1 MVAAS
6 SQRYLNAMLP
16 FVDGVTRI
24 VWAWA
29 TFWVPLLLLFEIWKY
44 AVRRVSPAYTPML
57 WSAVYPLGM
66 YSVATLRLSRA
77 GDFAALRPV
86 AGVMLWIAVAAWVTA
101 LTALVVACWR
111 SYRAFAV
118 TVPVA

>member
-29 TFWVPLLLLFEIWKY
+29 TFWVPLLLMFEIWKY

-57 WSAVYPLGM
+57 WSAVFPLGM
-66 YSVATLRLSRA
+66 YSVASCGSPAPAILQPCAR
-77 GDFAALRPV
+77 
-86 AGVMLWIAVAAWVTA
+86 
-101 LTALVVACWR
+101 
-111 SYRAFAV
+111 
-118 TVPVA
+118 